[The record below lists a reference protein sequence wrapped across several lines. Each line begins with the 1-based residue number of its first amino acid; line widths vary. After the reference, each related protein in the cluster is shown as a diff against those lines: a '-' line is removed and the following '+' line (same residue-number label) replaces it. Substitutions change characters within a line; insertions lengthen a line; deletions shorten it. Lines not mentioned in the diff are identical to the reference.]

1 MGYRQTA
8 SKIRHPLFKNS
19 HYQPHS
25 LSVLELQVQL
35 ALGSIDI
42 DWEVAFACQRKCN
55 TSSKIL
61 NVLAD
66 SKDSGIRYLVCHHPN
81 TSRSTRLRMRKQ
93 DALASSNSKRDRRK
107 KFQW

>member
-8 SKIRHPLFKNS
+8 SKIKHPLFK
-19 HYQPHS
+19 HLHHRPHS
-25 LSVLELQVQL
+25 LSAPELRIQL

-66 SKDSGIRYLVCHHPN
+66 SENPGIKYLISIHPN

-93 DALASSNSKRDRRK
+93 DALASPNSKRDRRK

>member
-8 SKIRHPLFKNS
+8 SKKYHPLFKNEC
-19 HYQPHS
+19 YRPYG
-25 LSVLELQVQL
+25 LSSQELKIQL

-42 DWEVAFACQRKCN
+42 DWEIAFCVQRKCN

-66 SKDSGIRYLVCHHPN
+66 CKEPGIRWLAARHPN
-81 TSRSTRLRMRKQ
+81 TSRSTRLRMRRQ
-93 DALASSNSKRDRRK
+93 DALASPNSKRDRRK
-107 KFQW
+107 KFRW